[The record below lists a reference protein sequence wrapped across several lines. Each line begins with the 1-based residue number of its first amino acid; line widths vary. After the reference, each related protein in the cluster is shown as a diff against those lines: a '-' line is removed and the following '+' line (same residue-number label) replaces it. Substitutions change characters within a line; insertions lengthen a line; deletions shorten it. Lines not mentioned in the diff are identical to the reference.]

1 MCVRA
6 RAWIL
11 RWTEVVHLEVFGGDW
26 IRKGFVV
33 QSKMVRKRAL
43 LAGCNY
49 PGTKCELH
57 GCANDV
63 IRMKTTLLERF
74 GFDEADILVLLD
86 SDPKLPQ
93 PTGANIRQSL
103 AKLVEDVQPDDV
115 LVFHYSGH
123 GTQVPPE
130 SGAPDDTGMEEAIV
144 PTDMNILTDGDFR
157 DLVNKIPSGVTFTF
171 ISDSCHSGG
180 LIDSEKEQI
189 GGGVIQYATTPST
202 GPAASSSNPQAP
214 VSNPELQHNNSTG
227 QGNNAEGG
235 LMGLISRGLQAF
247 HIPGD
252 DEAPP
257 ETQPQTQTIEFES
270 QYAADVAASQ
280 EDAPQSRN
288 KNLDINTLTEIL
300 SQRTGQDVK
309 VGNIRTTIFDMFG
322 DQASSSVKTFVN
334 AIFSHLQGGG
344 GGGEDQGAGWMAM
357 VSSVAGQFLKTKLD
371 TDPNAMSYM
380 APALQGVNPFSAHAA
395 YSGLKPPA
403 AQRVRADCGILLSG
417 CQSSETSADATV
429 GGDKSK
435 SYGAFSNAIQT
446 VLSQTNG
453 PITNRDLVLEAR
465 KLLATSGFK
474 QHPCLFSADTN
485 ADAYFLCPV

>member
-1 MCVRA
+1 
-6 RAWIL
+6 
-11 RWTEVVHLEVFGGDW
+11 
-26 IRKGFVV
+26 
-33 QSKMVRKRAL
+33 MVRKRAL

-63 IRMKTTLLERF
+63 TRMKTTLLERF

-103 AKLVEDVQPDDV
+103 AKLVEDVQPGDV

-202 GPAASSSNPQAP
+202 GPAALSSNPQAP

-235 LMGLISRGLQAF
+235 LMGLISRGLQTF

-280 EDAPQSRN
+280 EGAPQSRN

-309 VGNIRTTIFDMFG
+309 VGNIRTTIFDVFG

-334 AIFSHLQGGG
+334 AIFSHL
-344 GGGEDQGAGWMAM
+344 
-357 VSSVAGQFLKTKLD
+357 
-371 TDPNAMSYM
+371 
-380 APALQGVNPFSAHAA
+380 
-395 YSGLKPPA
+395 
-403 AQRVRADCGILLSG
+403 QRVRADCGILLSG

-453 PITNRDLVLEAR
+453 PITNRDLVVEAR

-485 ADAYFLCPV
+485 ADAYFICPV

>member
-1 MCVRA
+1 
-6 RAWIL
+6 
-11 RWTEVVHLEVFGGDW
+11 
-26 IRKGFVV
+26 
-33 QSKMVRKRAL
+33 MVRKRAL

-63 IRMKTTLLERF
+63 TRMKTTLLERF

-86 SDPKLPQ
+86 SDPRLPQ

-189 GGGVIQYATTPST
+189 GG
-202 GPAASSSNPQAP
+202 

-235 LMGLISRGLQAF
+235 LMGFISRGLQAF

-257 ETQPQTQTIEFES
+257 ETQPQTQTIKFKS

-309 VGNIRTTIFDMFG
+309 VGNIRTTIFDVFG

-334 AIFSHLQGGG
+334 AIFSQL
-344 GGGEDQGAGWMAM
+344 
-357 VSSVAGQFLKTKLD
+357 
-371 TDPNAMSYM
+371 
-380 APALQGVNPFSAHAA
+380 
-395 YSGLKPPA
+395 
-403 AQRVRADCGILLSG
+403 QRVRADCGILLSG
-417 CQSSETSADATV
+417 CQASETSADATV

-485 ADAYFLCPV
+485 ADAYFICPV

>member
-1 MCVRA
+1 M
-6 RAWIL
+6 
-11 RWTEVVHLEVFGGDW
+11 
-26 IRKGFVV
+26 
-33 QSKMVRKRAL
+33 
-43 LAGCNY
+43 N
-49 PGTKCELH
+49 
-57 GCANDV
+57 
-63 IRMKTTLLERF
+63 LERICL
-74 GFDEADILVLLD
+74 DKVL
-86 SDPKLPQ
+86 
-93 PTGANIRQSL
+93 TGAKVVFAKSSNICLLQFGNFLPSSVGYINPNTYL
-103 AKLVEDVQPDDV
+103 LNFIFSVCFVHKICNVQV
-115 LVFHYSGH
+115 LNFVGSH
-123 GTQVPPE
+123 
-130 SGAPDDTGMEEAIV
+130 A
-144 PTDMNILTDGDFR
+144 DGDFR

-309 VGNIRTTIFDMFG
+309 VGNIRTTIFDVFG

-334 AIFSHLQGGG
+334 AIFSHLQ
-344 GGGEDQGAGWMAM
+344 
-357 VSSVAGQFLKTKLD
+357 VKFYSVLRL
-371 TDPNAMSYM
+371 N
-380 APALQGVNPFSAHAA
+380 
-395 YSGLKPPA
+395 
-403 AQRVRADCGILLSG
+403 
-417 CQSSETSADATV
+417 
-429 GGDKSK
+429 
-435 SYGAFSNAIQT
+435 
-446 VLSQTNG
+446 
-453 PITNRDLVLEAR
+453 
-465 KLLATSGFK
+465 
-474 QHPCLFSADTN
+474 
-485 ADAYFLCPV
+485 

>member
-1 MCVRA
+1 MA
-6 RAWIL
+6 
-11 RWTEVVHLEVFGGDW
+11 
-26 IRKGFVV
+26 
-33 QSKMVRKRAL
+33 RKRAV

-63 IRMKTTLLERF
+63 IRMKKTLLERF
-74 GFDEADILVLLD
+74 GFHEADILLLLD

-103 AKLVEDVQPDDV
+103 AKLIEDVQPDDV

-130 SGAPDDTGMEEAIV
+130 SGVPDDTGMEEAIV
-144 PTDMNILTDGDFR
+144 PTDMNILTDDDFR

-189 GGGVIQYATTPST
+189 GGG
-202 GPAASSSNPQAP
+202 
-214 VSNPELQHNNSTG
+214 HNNSTG
-227 QGNNAEGG
+227 QGHHAEGG

-252 DEAPP
+252 DEAPL

-309 VGNIRTTIFDMFG
+309 VGNIRTTLFDVFG

-334 AIFSHLQGGG
+334 AIFSHLQGGHG
-344 GGGEDQGAGWMAM
+344 VGEDHGAGWMAM

-371 TDPNAMSYM
+371 TDPNAMGYM
-380 APALQGVNPFSAHAA
+380 APALQGVNPFSAHTA

-417 CQSSETSADATV
+417 CQSNETSADATV

-453 PITNRDLVLEAR
+453 PITNRNLVLEAR
-465 KLLATSGFK
+465 KVLAKSGFK

-485 ADAYFLCPV
+485 VDAHFLCPV